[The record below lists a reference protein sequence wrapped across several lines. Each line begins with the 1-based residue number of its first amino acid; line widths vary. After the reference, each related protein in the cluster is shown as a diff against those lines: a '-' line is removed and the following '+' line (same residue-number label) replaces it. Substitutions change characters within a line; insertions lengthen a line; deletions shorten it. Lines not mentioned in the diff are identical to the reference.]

1 MSEASQSVTRKMK
14 EDSKI
19 LTADLSAYT
28 PEVRAWFKLS
38 QQRILR
44 EMGVLPPEPT
54 PMDTMGEPTTTTA
67 PMDTT
72 GEPTTTRTSSD
83 ADAVPPPRPGW
94 EDAETQEESLEPV
107 LTID

>member
-54 PMDTMGEPTTTTA
+54 PMDTTTTTA

-72 GEPTTTRTSSD
+72 GEITTSRTDAD
-83 ADAVPPPRPGW
+83 ADAVPTPRPGW
-94 EDAETQEESLEPV
+94 EDVETHEESLEPV